1 MLFKVF
7 KVFVLFSLGIV
18 FASCPA
24 LDRIDF
30 KVDTEGPKLLDVQ
43 DRLSQT
49 GDWYA
54 LQFNEPI
61 RLSAPP
67 PKPISMATSTST
79 SNSYVECA
87 VDVSNPSRLIIF
99 LPDGPNTIAPMDT
112 ITFTIPEGYLTDEV
126 DNPNAQTDSII
137 EVTGTS
143 TETPHVFEQI
153 IEDRTIPTFNDSV
166 QDSDRPFIWSALKN
180 YSGCEVHDV
189 VYVTESGGGNND
201 GLSWDN
207 AAAGSELDTK
217 LKGLGASEPRKV
229 SFLLVGVGT
238 YSAKALKMKNN
249 VAIVGGWK
257 ADGGWE
263 RPDAVTTIFD
273 GGSDGS
279 TVTDRVFDNTHVAD
293 APLTDTALLHSVT
306 VSNGN
311 VDDGPGGGMYN
322 MYASPTLIDV
332 TFSNN
337 TANNNSGGGMY
348 NALSSPKL
356 FNVKFLENSVT
367 TGADAV
373 PHNGGG
379 MANSN
384 SSPTLTNVTFSLNV
398 ATKNGGGMYNMG
410 QSSPTLLNVK
420 FLDNKADRGGGMN
433 NNASAPT
440 LINVTFSK
448 NGATLFGGGM
458 RNQGSSPLLVNAT
471 FSANKTTKNGGGM
484 YNDDSSSPTLVNAT
498 FSANTANDYGGGM
511 YNNASSPILINATF
525 SANTANT
532 SGGGMYNDN
541 NGGDGPLVINS
552 LFWANMGSSTTTNH
566 QIFMHND
573 SSMGA
578 ENMALYNCIV
588 QHGVDGAGGIGRTN
602 DPNSG
607 GDPIIITAK
616 GTVTVEAS
624 VSLLSPLGENGGFV
638 QTHALTGAN
647 SSAIGEGLYVMSTTD
662 RTGWY
667 YSENRSD
674 WYSDLADLTADP
686 TNTVGSPPADVIDH
700 TATDARG
707 YSRVDRPDI
716 GAYEY

>member
-1 MLFKVF
+1 MLFKVV

-30 KVDTEGPKLLDVQ
+30 KFDTEGPKLLDVQ
-43 DRLSQT
+43 DTLSQT

-67 PKPISMATSTST
+67 PEPISMATSTGS

-137 EVTGTS
+137 DVTGTS

-153 IEDRTIPTFNDSV
+153 IRDGTIPTFSDSV

-180 YSGCEVHDV
+180 YSGYEVHDV
-189 VYVTESGGGNND
+189 VYVTESGGGAGSND
-201 GLSWDN
+201 GSSWAT
-207 AAAGSELDTK
+207 AAAASDLKTK
-217 LKGLGASEPRKV
+217 LEGLGASEPSKV

-238 YSAKALKMKNN
+238 YSAKALEMKNN

-263 RPDAVTTIFD
+263 RPDTGTTIFD
-273 GGSDGS
+273 GGAGGS
-279 TVTDRVFDNTHVAD
+279 TVTDRVFYNMHGEAT
-293 APLTDTALLHSVT
+293 PLTDTALLHSVT
-306 VSNGN
+306 VRNGN
-311 VDDGPGGGMYN
+311 VDGPGGGMYN

-348 NALSSPKL
+348 NEHSSPTLIDVTFSNNTANNNSGGGMYNAHSSPKL

-367 TGADAV
+367 TGED
-373 PHNGGG
+373 PHSGGG

-384 SSPTLTNVTFSLNV
+384 SSPTLTNVTFSRNV
-398 ATKNGGGMYNMG
+398 ATKNGGGMYNMF

-420 FLDNKADRGGGMN
+420 FLNNTADRGGGMN
-433 NNASAPT
+433 NKASAPT

-448 NGATLFGGGM
+448 NEAKLFGGGM
-458 RNQGSSPLLVNAT
+458 RNQDSSPLLVNAT
-471 FSANKTTKNGGGM
+471 FSANTAKTSGGGM

-498 FSANTANDYGGGM
+498 FSANTAD
-511 YNNASSPILINATF
+511 I
-525 SANTANT
+525 

-573 SSMGA
+573 LSGGEEKLS
-578 ENMALYNCIV
+578 LYNCIV

-602 DPNSG
+602 DPNNG
-607 GDPIIITAK
+607 GATITINGATTTGSTDP
-616 GTVTVEAS
+616 
-624 VSLLSPLGENGGFV
+624 LLDTTLGENGGFV

-647 SSAIGEGLYVMSTTD
+647 SSAIDKGLYVQESVSKNIL
-662 RTGWY
+662 Y
-667 YSENRSD
+667 YSKDGSD
-674 WYSDLADLTADP
+674 WYSDLGTQISDSL
-686 TNTVGSPPADVIDH
+686 PADAYDL